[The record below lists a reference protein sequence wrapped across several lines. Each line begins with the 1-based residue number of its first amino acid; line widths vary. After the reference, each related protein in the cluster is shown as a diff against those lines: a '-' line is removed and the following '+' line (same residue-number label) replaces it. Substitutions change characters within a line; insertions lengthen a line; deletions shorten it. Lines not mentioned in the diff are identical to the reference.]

1 MNTAAYVIRLSVVA
15 VAMGILLSMM
25 PSGTSRTVLRL
36 SGSILLTVIAL
47 SPLTELD
54 LSELSGLRFSE
65 MTDGETLAA
74 MGMDAANDERNAV
87 ILDKTT
93 AYILDKAA
101 ALGVEITAQVELD
114 GEGIPESVRLQGNV
128 PELIRRRL
136 SYVLEQELGIPKEKQ
151 EWILRN

>member
-114 GEGIPESVRLQGNV
+114 GEGIPESVQLQGNV

>member
-114 GEGIPESVRLQGNV
+114 GEGIPESVWLQGNV